1 MLVPGEM
8 FIPLSVRSWPD
19 TPEEALARFVAI
31 GLLMSVILVAA
42 SGLWWWFYTNR
53 PNAYWRRLEQESAQF
68 RARWPADRLDSAPY
82 GELDKEAQRCWLM
95 LLLLEEGKLVV
106 PNSQERA
113 KEIAAVRHWTGAV
126 VAALNA
132 AIVRDRQAAIA
143 EGFR

>member
-53 PNAYWRRLEQESAQF
+53 PNAYRRRLEQESAEF
-68 RARWPADRLDSAPY
+68 RARWPADRLGSASY

-106 PNSQERA
+106 PNGQERA
-113 KEIAAVRHWTGAV
+113 KEIAAVRHWTGKV

-132 AIVRDRQAAIA
+132 AIVRDRQAATA

>member
-1 MLVPGEM
+1 MLVPGETL
-8 FIPLSVRSWPD
+8 IPLSVRSWPD

-42 SGLWWWFYTNR
+42 SGLWWWFHTNR
-53 PNAYWRRLEQESAQF
+53 PNAYRRRLEQESAEF
-68 RARWPADRLDSAPY
+68 RARWPADRLGSAPY
-82 GELDKEAQRCWLM
+82 GELDKEAQRCWLV

-113 KEIAAVRHWTGAV
+113 KQIAAVRHWTGIV

-132 AIVRDRQAAIA
+132 AAARDRQAAVA

>member
-1 MLVPGEM
+1 MLVLGEM

-31 GLLMSVILVAA
+31 GLVLAVILAA
-42 SGLWWWFYTNR
+42 TGGLWWWFYVNR
-53 PNAYWRRLEQESAQF
+53 PNAYRRRLEQESAEF
-68 RARWPADRLDSAPY
+68 RVRWPADRLGSAPY
-82 GELDKEAQRCWLM
+82 GELDKEAQRCWLV

-106 PNSQERA
+106 ADSQRRT
-113 KEIAAVRHWTGAV
+113 KEIAAVRHWISTV

-132 AIVRDRQAAIA
+132 AAARDRQAAVA

>member
-1 MLVPGEM
+1 MLVPGEI

-31 GLLMSVILVAA
+31 SLLMSVILVAA
-42 SGLWWWFYTNR
+42 SGLWWWFHTNR
-53 PNAYWRRLEQESAQF
+53 PNAYRRRLEQESAEF
-68 RARWPADRLDSAPY
+68 RARWPADRLGSAPY
-82 GELDKEAQRCWLM
+82 GELDKEAQRCWLV

-113 KEIAAVRHWTGAV
+113 KEIAAVRHWTGIV

-132 AIVRDRQAAIA
+132 AAARDRQAAVA